1 MQAFNNNQPNSDNQ
15 YNIQLDQI
23 DPNMRLKND
32 IKRYTDKLNHT
43 RFMIDRCV
51 EEEKYELAAELNS
64 LSIDLEV
71 LINKLKN
78 QQYE

>member
-1 MQAFNNNQPNSDNQ
+1 ME
-15 YNIQLDQI
+15 
-23 DPNMRLKND
+23 LKND
-32 IKRYTDKLNHT
+32 IKKYTNKLNHT
-43 RFMIDRCV
+43 RFMIDKCV

-64 LSIDLEV
+64 LAIDLEV